1 MAAAF
6 SKEGASR
13 FGRFLRS
20 LTRIGAVTFK
30 ELKELSRDRI
40 TFGMV
45 VMVPLVQLVLFGYAI
60 NTDVRQVPT
69 ALVDLS
75 NTSHSRAVALA
86 VEASQVA
93 QFVVQLHSVAEA
105 EAAITRGEV
114 RAALILPRD
123 FVQRLDTYN
132 LAQQT
137 SAYQVRVLDR
147 QRPVG
152 QWLVDASDTMVA
164 AAIKSLRTM
173 PLEEVTGRLSQQQPS
188 PGFEMVL
195 YFNPEQR
202 TAVNIVPG
210 LLAVILTM
218 TMILFTAVAIV
229 REREQ
234 GNIEFLITTPI
245 HPVEL
250 MLGKILPYI
259 FVGLLQ
265 TTIILTLGHW
275 IFAVP
280 VNGGLL
286 QLLVVVLLFIFASLT
301 LGLLISTVAKT
312 QLQAMQLTVFI
323 LLPSIL
329 LSGFMF
335 PYEAMPEVA
344 QWIAEILPATHFM
357 RAVRGVVLRA
367 ADLNDLV
374 PDLVWLAG
382 FSVAGLLAASLRF
395 RKRLD

>member
-1 MAAAF
+1 MSLFNKIA
-6 SKEGASR
+6 K
-13 FGRFLRS
+13 S

-45 VMVPLVQLVLFGYAI
+45 VMVPLVQLLLFGYAI
-60 NTDVRQVPT
+60 NTDVRQVPA

-75 NTSHSRAVALA
+75 NSSHSRAVAQA
-86 VEASQVA
+86 VTASQVA
-93 QFVVQLHSVAEA
+93 TFISQLHSVAEA
-105 EAAITRGEV
+105 EAAITRGDV
-114 RAALILPRD
+114 RAALILPAD
-123 FVQRLDTYN
+123 FAQRL
-132 LAQQT
+132 
-137 SAYQVRVLDR
+137 SAYELAKNGYGTFP
-147 QRPVG
+147 RPIG
-152 QWLVDASDTMVA
+152 QWLVDGSDTMVA
-164 AAIKSLRTM
+164 SAIKGLRVM
-173 PLEEVTGRLSQQQPS
+173 PLDEVVGRLPRQQQPS
-188 PGFEMVL
+188 FEMVL

-210 LLAVILTM
+210 LIAVILTM

-234 GNIEFLITTPI
+234 GNMEFLITTPI
-245 HPVEL
+245 HPLEL

-259 FVGLLQ
+259 LVGLMQ
-265 TTIILTLGHW
+265 TTIILSLGHW

-280 VNGGLL
+280 VNGGLG
-286 QLLVVVLLFIFASLT
+286 QLLVAVLLFICASLT
-301 LGLLISTVAKT
+301 LGLLISTAAKT

-335 PYEAMPEVA
+335 PYEAMPVAA
-344 QWIAEILPATHFM
+344 QWVAEALPATHFM
-357 RAVRGVVLRA
+357 RAIRGVVLRA
-367 ADLNDLV
+367 AEVGDLA
-374 PDLVWLAG
+374 PDLIWLAG
-382 FSVAGLLAASLRF
+382 FSVLGLAVASLRF